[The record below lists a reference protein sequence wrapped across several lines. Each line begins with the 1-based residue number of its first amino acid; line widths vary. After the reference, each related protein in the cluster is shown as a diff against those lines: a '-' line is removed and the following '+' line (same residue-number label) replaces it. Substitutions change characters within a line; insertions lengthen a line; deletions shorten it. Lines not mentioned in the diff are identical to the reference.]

1 MVVDGC
7 YVDGEV
13 EHSILS
19 VNANV
24 KKGAKITDSV
34 IMPGAI
40 IGEGAVINH
49 AIIGENAEIGRN
61 KVIDGQEEVAV
72 IGNNER
78 VGVIPNENE

>member
-1 MVVDGC
+1 
-7 YVDGEV
+7 
-13 EHSILS
+13 
-19 VNANV
+19 
-24 KKGAKITDSV
+24 
-34 IMPGAI
+34 MPGAI